1 MTQHDWLDRY
11 QATLMNNFG
20 MPKRVF
26 VRGEGI
32 TLWDADGRSYTDMF
46 SGIAVGG
53 LGHAHPAI
61 TEAVSRQ
68 LGTLGH
74 ISNLFAS
81 PPQIELA
88 ERLAT
93 LATGGT
99 ANRNARVYFANSG
112 TEANEAA
119 FKITR
124 LTGRTRLVAMEGSF
138 HGRTMGALALTS
150 TAQYREPF
158 EPLPGEVTFVPYGD
172 LDALA
177 AAVDDQTAAVVLET
191 IQGESGVTVPPDGFL
206 HGARQ
211 ITADHGALLWVDE
224 VQTGIGRCGEW
235 LTCVTDGGE
244 PDLITLAK
252 GLGNGVPIGAC
263 IALGP
268 SAELLTPGS
277 HGSTFAGNP
286 ISAAA
291 GLAVLDVIEGEQLLA
306 RARAAGDYL
315 VQAVLGMGHPQ
326 ITGIRGRGLLRG
338 IELANPIAAQAG
350 EAMLDAGWIINAP
363 RPGILRLAP
372 PLIVSDS
379 TIDEFCG
386 VLGRILDQVSA
397 HE

>member
-32 TLWDADGRSYTDMF
+32 TLWDADGRAYTDMF

-61 TEAVSRQ
+61 IEAVSRQ
-68 LGTLGH
+68 LKTLGH

-81 PPQIELA
+81 SPQIELA

-93 LATGGT
+93 LATGG
-99 ANRNARVYFANSG
+99 AAGRKARVYFANSG

-206 HGARQ
+206 QGARQ
-211 ITADHGALLWVDE
+211 ITANHGALLWVDE

-291 GLAVLDVIEGEQLLA
+291 GLAVLDVIEDEQLLG
-306 RARAAGDYL
+306 RARAAGDHL

-338 IELANPIAAQAG
+338 IELADPIAAQVG

-372 PLIVSDS
+372 PLIITDS
-379 TIDEFCG
+379 TIDEFCL
-386 VLGRILDQVSA
+386 VLGRTLDQVSTD
-397 HE
+397 E